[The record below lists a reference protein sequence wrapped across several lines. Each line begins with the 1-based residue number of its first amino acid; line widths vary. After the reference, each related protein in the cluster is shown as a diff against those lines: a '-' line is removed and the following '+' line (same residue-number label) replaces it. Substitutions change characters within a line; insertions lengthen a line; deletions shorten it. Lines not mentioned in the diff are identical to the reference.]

1 MKRKPFTLFVVED
14 DEWYN
19 NLITYTLSLNPEY
32 AVKSFRDA
40 KSFLQAL
47 PEQPDVVTL
56 DFRLPDSTG
65 LDILKSI
72 KATHPE
78 CEVIIISEQDNVE
91 TAVDLLKEGAYD
103 YLVKTTDIRD
113 RLLNLITNIKGKQSL
128 KERISQLEKEV
139 EKKYDFQSTI
149 IGQSEP
155 ILKLY
160 DFIAKAV
167 ESNINVSVTGET
179 GTGKELVAKAIHYNS
194 AKRKKPFVAV
204 NIAAIP
210 SELIESELFGHEK
223 GAFTGAAT
231 RRIGKFEEASGG
243 TLFLDEIGEMNLNL
257 QSKLLRA
264 LQEKEIV
271 RVGSNTAIPVDCRII
286 IATHKNLKEETRRG
300 NFREDLYYR
309 LIGLPI
315 ELPPLRDRGKDVL
328 ILAKHFITEFC
339 KTNNTPEK
347 RIAESAQ
354 QKMLSYS
361 WKGNV
366 RELKSIIELAVVL
379 SSGNVIEADDIK
391 LGSDD
396 VLPEVM
402 SNEITLRDYNLR
414 IVSTYLKNFDN
425 DIPLVAKKLD
435 ISQATIYRML
445 KEMKGESAS

>member
-286 IATHKNLKEETRRG
+286 IATHKNLK
-300 NFREDLYYR
+300 
-309 LIGLPI
+309 
-315 ELPPLRDRGKDVL
+315 
-328 ILAKHFITEFC
+328 
-339 KTNNTPEK
+339 
-347 RIAESAQ
+347 
-354 QKMLSYS
+354 
-361 WKGNV
+361 
-366 RELKSIIELAVVL
+366 
-379 SSGNVIEADDIK
+379 
-391 LGSDD
+391 
-396 VLPEVM
+396 
-402 SNEITLRDYNLR
+402 
-414 IVSTYLKNFDN
+414 
-425 DIPLVAKKLD
+425 
-435 ISQATIYRML
+435 
-445 KEMKGESAS
+445 

>member
-1 MKRKPFTLFVVED
+1 MKKKPFTLFVVED

-32 AVKSFRDA
+32 VVKSFRNA

-65 LDILKSI
+65 LNILKSI
-72 KATHPE
+72 KATHTE

-113 RLLNLITNIKGKQSL
+113 RLLNLITNIKSKQSL

-231 RRIGKFEEASGG
+231 RRTGKFEEASGG

-271 RVGSNTAIPVDCRII
+271 RVGSNTTIPVDCRII

-339 KTNNTPEK
+339 KTNNKPEK

-379 SSGNVIEADDIK
+379 SSGNEIEADDIK

>member
-72 KATHPE
+72 KATYPE

-113 RLLNLITNIKGKQSL
+113 RLLNLITNIRSKKSL

-160 DFIAKAV
+160 DFIAKAI

-194 AKRKKPFVAV
+194 SKRKKPFVAV

-286 IATHKNLKEETRRG
+286 IATHKNLKDETRKG

-347 RIAESAQ
+347 KIAESAQ

-379 SSGNVIEADDIK
+379 SSGNMIEADDIK

>member
-40 KSFLQAL
+40 KSFLDAL

>member
-1 MKRKPFTLFVVED
+1 
-14 DEWYN
+14 
-19 NLITYTLSLNPEY
+19 
-32 AVKSFRDA
+32 
-40 KSFLQAL
+40 
-47 PEQPDVVTL
+47 
-56 DFRLPDSTG
+56 
-65 LDILKSI
+65 
-72 KATHPE
+72 
-78 CEVIIISEQDNVE
+78 
-91 TAVDLLKEGAYD
+91 
-103 YLVKTTDIRD
+103 
-113 RLLNLITNIKGKQSL
+113 
-128 KERISQLEKEV
+128 
-139 EKKYDFQSTI
+139 
-149 IGQSEP
+149 
-155 ILKLY
+155 
-160 DFIAKAV
+160 
-167 ESNINVSVTGET
+167 
-179 GTGKELVAKAIHYNS
+179 
-194 AKRKKPFVAV
+194 
-204 NIAAIP
+204 
-210 SELIESELFGHEK
+210 
-223 GAFTGAAT
+223 
-231 RRIGKFEEASGG
+231 
-243 TLFLDEIGEMNLNL
+243 
-257 QSKLLRA
+257 
-264 LQEKEIV
+264 
-271 RVGSNTAIPVDCRII
+271 
-286 IATHKNLKEETRRG
+286 
-300 NFREDLYYR
+300 
-309 LIGLPI
+309 GLPI

>member
-40 KSFLQAL
+40 KSFLEAL